1 MKQIS
6 DMKANLLIWLRFEM
20 ASRIYLGFQ
29 EITKTD
35 FSVNGLTVQKHKE
48 KLKAET
54 SISTTI
60 SELKQLN

>member
-54 SISTTI
+54 SISTMI